1 MIEDAQIDTANI
13 NKVIK
18 ENKIQLLYIDS
29 LVSVCFNYDNQKTND
44 YEIYKLF
51 RKAITTTSTVKPTER
66 TLLQL
71 KNSGGMR
78 LIRNKASADII
89 IFYDEVEKEVKSQQE
104 NVDKLVYD
112 YIAASY
118 ELFNFKYLNPGTY
131 VGVSPE
137 AKLLSHDNIKLT
149 QFGNRLVNYG
159 GTFTQYN
166 LKLEKMKENAV
177 KLISTLRKEYHLSD
191 K

>member
-1 MIEDAQIDTANI
+1 M
-13 NKVIK
+13 
-18 ENKIQLLYIDS
+18 L
-29 LVSVCFNYDNQKTND
+29 FD
-44 YEIYKLF
+44 YEIYKF
-51 RKAITTTSTVKPTER
+51 YRRSITASYAVKPTER

-78 LIRNKASADII
+78 LIRNKAAADII
-89 IFYDEVEKEVKSQQE
+89 IFYDGVEKDVISTQE
-104 NVDKLVYD
+104 IADKFVYD

-118 ELFNFKYLNPGTY
+118 ELFNFKYLNAGAYTDI
-131 VGVSPE
+131 SPE

-149 QFGNRLVNYG
+149 QFGNRLIAYG

-166 LKLEKMKENAV
+166 FMLQAMKENAV
-177 KLISTLRKEYHLSD
+177 ILIKTLRKEYHLTD